1 MTHNRY
7 HPGTSLELNQE
18 IKEQFNYRFIGSGYI
33 IANEEQLETNDTF
46 KTATEF
52 PKEMKRACC
61 AELGSCCP
69 TLGDLDQD
77 YTGTRC
83 DKYCHPAREASQPR
97 VLKEKL
103 QV

>member
-7 HPGTSLELNQE
+7 HAGTSLELNQE

-33 IANEEQLETNDTF
+33 IAPNNTF
-46 KTATEF
+46 KTATES

-69 TLGDLDQD
+69 TLEDLDQD
-77 YTGTRC
+77 YTGTRFEQILSPC
-83 DKYCHPAREASQPR
+83 P
-97 VLKEKL
+97 
-103 QV
+103 